1 MRGYIAD
8 ITVEEMEGQRPVV
21 RTGWIVTPKSRE
33 AHFVKLYIREN
44 NMMPGIGDIIE
55 LVTDIPEKNLRTEMR
70 DAVVFCHGNNIYE
83 IEFINN
89 DMDLKDL
96 VTEQTK
102 SIDKAKF
109 EEINLIS
116 NVGLELSNFKEYIE
130 KRKELLMT
138 KLKKILN

>member
-55 LVTDIPEKNLRTEMR
+55 LVTDIPEK
-70 DAVVFCHGNNIYE
+70 
-83 IEFINN
+83 
-89 DMDLKDL
+89 
-96 VTEQTK
+96 K
-102 SIDKAKF
+102 SAHR
-109 EEINLIS
+109 NAGCGCS
-116 NVGLELSNFKEYIE
+116 LS
-130 KRKELLMT
+130 RQ
-138 KLKKILN
+138 

>member
-1 MRGYIAD
+1 
-8 ITVEEMEGQRPVV
+8 
-21 RTGWIVTPKSRE
+21 
-33 AHFVKLYIREN
+33 
-44 NMMPGIGDIIE
+44 
-55 LVTDIPEKNLRTEMR
+55 MR
-70 DAVVFCHGNNIYE
+70 DAVVLCHGNNIYE
-83 IEFINN
+83 IEFTNN